1 MNNCPEGFATYDA
14 SGFNVYDLK
23 SNKVVVGTAGNAIET
38 GKAVLQASE
47 EDLCNR

>member
-1 MNNCPEGFATYDA
+1 
-14 SGFNVYDLK
+14 
-23 SNKVVVGTAGNAIET
+23 VVGTAGNAIET